1 MLIVGDGRHGDQ
13 DGNFMKKKY
22 SVLLDKKTISSSIIR
37 LAHEIY
43 ENNRELD
50 DLVLIGIQTRG
61 KTLSK
66 RIQEEL
72 YNISDLKVSLGSL
85 DITFHRDDFRER
97 LLVPQVHGTDISFSL
112 DDKIVVLVDDV
123 LYTGRTIRAAIDSLN
138 AFGRAK
144 SIQLAVLVDRGH
156 REMPIKADYVGKNI
170 PTSEGEHIAVRL
182 EEIDEKDAVIIIKHN
197 LLDKS

>member
-1 MLIVGDGRHGDQ
+1 MKAAQRFFFE
-13 DGNFMKKKY
+13 NFMKKKY

-61 KTLSK
+61 KPLSK

-144 SIQLAVLVDRGH
+144 SIKLAVLVDRGH

-197 LLDKS
+197 LLDKL

>member
-1 MLIVGDGRHGDQ
+1 MKAAQRFFFE
-13 DGNFMKKKY
+13 NFMKKKY

-61 KTLSK
+61 KPLSK

-144 SIQLAVLVDRGH
+144 SIKLAVLVDRGH

>member
-1 MLIVGDGRHGDQ
+1 LKAAQGFFFE
-13 DGNFMKKKY
+13 NFMKKKY

-61 KTLSK
+61 KPLSK

>member
-1 MLIVGDGRHGDQ
+1 LKAAQGFFFE
-13 DGNFMKKKY
+13 NFMKKKY

-61 KTLSK
+61 KPLSK

-144 SIQLAVLVDRGH
+144 SIKLAVLVDRGH

>member
-1 MLIVGDGRHGDQ
+1 MKAAQRFFFE
-13 DGNFMKKKY
+13 NFMKKKY

-61 KTLSK
+61 KPLSK

-85 DITFHRDDFRER
+85 DITFHRDDYRER

>member
-1 MLIVGDGRHGDQ
+1 MKAAQRFFFE
-13 DGNFMKKKY
+13 NFMKKKY

-61 KTLSK
+61 KPLSK

-97 LLVPQVHGTDISFSL
+97 LLVPQVHGTDISFSIVN
-112 DDKIVVLVDDV
+112 KIVVLVDDV

-144 SIQLAVLVDRGH
+144 SIKLAVLVDRGH

-182 EEIDEKDAVIIIKHN
+182 EEIDKKDAVIIIKHN

>member
-1 MLIVGDGRHGDQ
+1 
-13 DGNFMKKKY
+13 MKKKY

-61 KTLSK
+61 KPLSK

-72 YNISDLKVSLGSL
+72 YNISDLKVSLGAL

-112 DDKIVVLVDDV
+112 DNKIVVLVDDV
-123 LYTGRTIRAAIDSLN
+123 LYTGRTIRAAIDSLI
-138 AFGRAK
+138 AFGRPK

>member
-1 MLIVGDGRHGDQ
+1 MKAAQRFFFE
-13 DGNFMKKKY
+13 NFMIKKY

-61 KTLSK
+61 KPLSK

-112 DDKIVVLVDDV
+112 DNKIVVLVDDV

-144 SIQLAVLVDRGH
+144 SIKLAVLVDRGH

>member
-1 MLIVGDGRHGDQ
+1 MKAAQGFFFE
-13 DGNFMKKKY
+13 NFMKKKY

-61 KTLSK
+61 KPLSK

-144 SIQLAVLVDRGH
+144 SIKLAVLVDRGH